1 MENKKISVKDYFLFA
16 NLALALLIWLGDC
29 LYLCYDHLWIKS
41 VTSALFV
48 IVGIVNLVYLIL
60 NKFSLKSLR
69 FPILLLTGLTFAMLG
84 DIILEVEFIVGAALF
99 AVGHIFYFV
108 SYIFIEKFKLTD
120 LIYGACIFVPAVL
133 LITLAPIFN
142 FGGVLMEVVAVIYAA
157 IISCM
162 VGKAIANFV
171 RNKNKLNLII
181 LLGSILFFI
190 SDLMLLFNVFSKLP
204 YFGAIC
210 LGTYYPAEVLLGFSI
225 FLFGNAAKITPET
238 TAHEETPSEEPMSET
253 QATDAE

>member
-16 NLALALLIWLGDC
+16 NLALAILIWLGDC
-29 LYLCYDHLWIKS
+29 LYLCYDLLWMKS

-48 IVGIVNLVYLIL
+48 IVGIVDLIYLII
-60 NKFSLKSLR
+60 NKFSFKSLKI
-69 FPILLLTGLTFAMLG
+69 PILLLTGLTFAMLG

-108 SYIFIEKFKLTD
+108 SYIFIEKFKWTD

-162 VGKAIANFV
+162 VGKAAANFV

-181 LLGSILFFI
+181 LLGSVLFFI

-210 LGTYYPAEVLLGFSI
+210 LGTYYPAEMLLGFSI
-225 FLFGNAAKITPET
+225 FLFGAKKEQDSEVPANEATPK
-238 TAHEETPSEEPMSET
+238 EEPASEAQT
-253 QATDAE
+253 EGAE